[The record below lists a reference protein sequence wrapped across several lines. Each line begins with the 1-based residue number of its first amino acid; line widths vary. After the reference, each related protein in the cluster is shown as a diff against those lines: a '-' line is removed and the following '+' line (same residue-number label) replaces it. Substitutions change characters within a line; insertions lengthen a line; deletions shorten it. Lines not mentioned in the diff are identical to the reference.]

1 MISEEVYSQSVPD
14 FQIRDAVQMCVQRIE
29 KRLKH
34 SVMVSKSGSAVDRAA
49 AIDFMKKFLTELE
62 SDINELVEDKIFEF
76 TNSV

>member
-1 MISEEVYSQSVPD
+1 
-14 FQIRDAVQMCVQRIE
+14 
-29 KRLKH
+29 
-34 SVMVSKSGSAVDRAA
+34 MVSKSGSAVDRAA